1 MNSKL
6 IACMLT
12 LALAAGTFACGSGG
26 NTTDT
31 TRPDGES
38 TTAPPVVNL
47 KSGVPEGTTFD
58 GATVRIMT
66 AQYFDRYLNLVNA
79 SESTGDTV
87 NDAVYERN
95 LRVMDKL
102 DVNFEYTNIV
112 MGYSTTPESVA
123 KLRNTVMA
131 GEQDGI

>member
-1 MNSKL
+1 M
-6 IACMLT
+6 
-12 LALAAGTFACGSGG
+12 
-26 NTTDT
+26 
-31 TRPDGES
+31 
-38 TTAPPVVNL
+38 VNL

-58 GATVRIMT
+58 GATVRIMN

-102 DVNFEYTNIV
+102 DVNF
-112 MGYSTTPESVA
+112 
-123 KLRNTVMA
+123 
-131 GEQDGI
+131 